1 MKRTIVM
8 AMLVAAPLAAIAQQ
22 QPAAPVLPAPPAAS
36 SQDRI
41 VAVING
47 ETITQSKLDML
58 YTRMAP
64 QLRTQ
69 YNQNGGKAAFLEN
82 YLRKRMLV
90 QEALKAGFDKRPEVQ
105 PDLENARES
114 ALFDRYIRDV
124 VAPTVITEAAVHKFY
139 DDNPGNFMVDDQLK
153 VRHIIIMG
161 DGVGPKPKSKQQAI
175 DTITRIS
182 AELREQNTFPAGT
195 DPASIA
201 RITMARFAEAAR
213 KYSEDGSASQGGDLG
228 WVGKG
233 TLDPT
238 FEAEAF
244 SLQPGVISP
253 VVESRF
259 GFHLIFVED
268 KKPAG
273 KQSYDEVK
281 AEIRDYLTSQQMSDV
296 MNAVTRLTNE
306 LKTHSKVAIY
316 PENIR

>member
-8 AMLVAAPLAAIAQQ
+8 AMLAAAPLAAIAQE
-22 QPAAPVLPAPPAAS
+22 QPATPVLSAPPAAA

-139 DDNPGNFMVDDQLK
+139 DDNPGNFMQDDMLK
-153 VRHIIIMG
+153 VRHIIVMG

-182 AELREQNTFPAGT
+182 AELREQNIFPTGT
-195 DPASIA
+195 DPAAAA
-201 RITMARFAEAAR
+201 RITMARFSEAAR

-238 FEAEAF
+238 FEAVAF

-281 AEIRDYLTSQQMSDV
+281 AEIRDYLTSQQMADV

-306 LKTHSKVAIY
+306 LRTHSKVAIY

>member
-8 AMLVAAPLAAIAQQ
+8 AMLVAAPLAAIAQE
-22 QPAAPVLPAPPAAS
+22 QPAAPVLAAPPAAS

-182 AELREQNTFPAGT
+182 AELREQNSFPAGT
-195 DPASIA
+195 DPASVA

-244 SLQPGVISP
+244 SLQPGVVSP